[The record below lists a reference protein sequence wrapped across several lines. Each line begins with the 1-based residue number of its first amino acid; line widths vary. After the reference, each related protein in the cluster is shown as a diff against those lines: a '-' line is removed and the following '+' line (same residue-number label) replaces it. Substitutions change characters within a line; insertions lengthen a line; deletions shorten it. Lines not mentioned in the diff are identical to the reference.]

1 MLSDKELPGYLRPNP
16 RPVSRRD
23 RDIDRLP
30 DRGVES
36 SDPLGHLDPER
47 VASSMILNGAPN
59 LIYAQPGPVRLLHI
73 GGDPIYLISQ
83 RPDDSLAN
91 HRHSAWIGGCNPWS
105 PPA

>member
-1 MLSDKELPGYLRPNP
+1 MTSNANP
-16 RPVSRRD
+16 AL
-23 RDIDRLP
+23 ITL
-30 DRGVES
+30 
-36 SDPLGHLDPER
+36 
-47 VASSMILNGAPN
+47 MY